1 MLDTLTAP
9 APTVTPEALPDLD
22 DAIGHAIG
30 DEILL
35 ASAASTKV
43 AKVKAG
49 QARAESR
56 AWSFGGNVD

>member
-1 MLDTLTAP
+1 MNQSITTPVEHVVNDLELDFTGPVL
-9 APTVTPEALPDLD
+9 
-22 DAIGHAIG
+22 G

-43 AKVKAG
+43 AKVRG
-49 QARAESR
+49 GRSTESR